1 MKASEQIKAVQI
13 IFFALLTGQIIFLFI
28 AVFLVQSSNVV
39 PDENLFLI
47 LFVVDLL
54 IIAPAIVAGP
64 MFYRSFISRVKP
76 KMSLSEKFNLYKQG
90 TIIKLALVE
99 APTIFSIVAYML
111 TGSLVF
117 LILAIGVLVLFFQ
130 HKPTIEKFANDFDIS
145 LSELE

>member
-28 AVFLVQSSNVV
+28 AVFLVQSGNVL
-39 PDENLFLI
+39 PNEDLYLI
-47 LFVVDLL
+47 LLVVDLI

-64 MFYRSFISRVKP
+64 MLYRSFISRVKP

-90 TIIKLALVE
+90 TIIKLSLVE
-99 APTIFSIVAYML
+99 APVIFSIVAYML
-111 TGSLVF
+111 TGALLF
-117 LILAIGVLVLFFQ
+117 LIIAIGVLVLFFL
-130 HKPTIEKFANDFDIS
+130 HKPTIEKFAEDFNIS